1 MLYGYLLG
9 SYLVSLI
16 YFVCNVGSRFKSWLS
31 LKSLSW
37 RKNGGR
43 LIRAD
48 SHQSSDS
55 SIEMSNELT
64 STLASIQEFM
74 VGISKCLDQIESS
87 HHDPHLVSM
96 VTDET
101 VPHASQIAQALP
113 PGASLG
119 IPFHLVY
126 HYETIPPP
134 IVIVP
139 PLIITTIDDTR
150 LVE

>member
-1 MLYGYLLG
+1 M
-9 SYLVSLI
+9 SFI
-16 YFVCNVGSRFKSWLS
+16 YFICNVASRFKSWLS

-37 RKNGGR
+37 RRDGGR

-55 SIEMSNELT
+55 LVEMSNELA
-64 STLASIQEFM
+64 SIIASIQEFM
-74 VGISKCLDQIESS
+74 VGISKFLDQIKSS
-87 HHDPHLVSM
+87 HHDPHLISM
-96 VTDET
+96 VTDDT
-101 VPHASQIAQALP
+101 VPHASQTAQALP

-119 IPFHLVY
+119 IPFHLVD

-134 IVIVP
+134 IVLVP